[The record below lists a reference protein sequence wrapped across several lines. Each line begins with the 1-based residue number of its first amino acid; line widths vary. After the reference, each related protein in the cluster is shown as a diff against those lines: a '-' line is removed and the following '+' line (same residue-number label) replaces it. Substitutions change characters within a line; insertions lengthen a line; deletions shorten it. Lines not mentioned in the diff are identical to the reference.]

1 MANWPPS
8 CGQRSS
14 APRGTWGDASPLPP
28 AKRRVGMDGH
38 GHTPTTRDPAPA
50 SRAGRSPRRPAR
62 PSTRPR
68 HSPGS
73 CHLDRGHGPR
83 SGPRYSRRPSR
94 STACSACRD
103 NRYRRG
109 GVAASHHSAR
119 SGIRGGI
126 DARRPARSKHL
137 IVVLVRLRLHLLI
150 LDQERG

>member
-1 MANWPPS
+1 MANWPPQLRPAV
-8 CGQRSS
+8 QRASGNLGRRLPS
-14 APRGTWGDASPLPP
+14 PRGAWGWTGTAIP
-28 AKRRVGMDGH
+28 RQRMN
-38 GHTPTTRDPAPA
+38 PAPA
-50 SRAGRSPRRPAR
+50 GRAAGRSPRRPAR

-109 GVAASHHSAR
+109 SVAASHHSTR